1 MGQRDWGVERLP
13 AIRLPLAA
21 YGCQRGP
28 LPTVHSHPERKRRI
42 SVRVV
47 SRENGAEYQSVG
59 RPSDRQTSDGSIHK
73 CNRVQPPGFKVLSGK
88 PLSCWLGPQAAS
100 PSGLSQRELYG
111 IVLAEG
117 MGTFQRQF
125 VCCFLRLL
133 WRWRRSSRANAAKQ
147 QKGV

>member
-1 MGQRDWGVERLP
+1 MVLNTSPWEDLQTVRHQKAAFTN
-13 AIRLPLAA
+13 AI
-21 YGCQRGP
+21 GF
-28 LPTVHSHPERKRRI
+28 
-42 SVRVV
+42 
-47 SRENGAEYQSVG
+47 SR
-59 RPSDRQTSDGSIHK
+59 PGSR
-73 CNRVQPPGFKVLSGK
+73 CCLGK

-117 MGTFQRQF
+117 MGTFQHQF